1 MVSLNLVPAT
11 PESTKYR
18 LDWLSHFSLF
28 MCRGFRFQTPW
39 CQNLS
44 KEILQTDLFSM
55 ENSTPFGKNAVFYCK
70 TTALA

>member
-44 KEILQTDLFSM
+44 KEILQTDLFIQWKIPRPLVKM
-55 ENSTPFGKNAVFYCK
+55 QYFIAK
-70 TTALA
+70 LWH